1 MTGTKPATVAS
12 PVDAGGERAMKRL
25 LIATGVWL
33 AAWVA
38 VVALAPPAQ
47 SQEPVKVKI
56 GRLAFPS
63 LSTMMIDI
71 VKDQGLDKKHGIDL
85 EPVTLGAI
93 SAYYAALAT
102 GEVDMVPAGPHVL
115 QKMRLEGVPIKA
127 ALTYA
132 RLNALTVITADPA
145 IKTIA
150 DLKGRSI
157 AADMG
162 SSEYQILALYGRSQG
177 VVFGKDVSVVQA
189 GPPLAR
195 TQLQAKRVDAA
206 MTWEPSATLTLRDN
220 PQYRTIFAG
229 DTAWKTIAKAAGWEL
244 VVAVREDFLKKS
256 PDSVS
261 RLLRMF
267 QDGQRFIKAN
277 LDAAD
282 RIVVGSIKL
291 PPGIFKEAV
300 ASGRLVYDV
309 LPAWESERA
318 VIWDMFKIAVDVGYL
333 PKLPDEGAIYKP

>member
-1 MTGTKPATVAS
+1 MRRAFVVSSLVLTACVA
-12 PVDAGGERAMKRL
+12 A
-25 LIATGVWL
+25 
-33 AAWVA
+33 VA
-38 VVALAPPAQ
+38 VAPPAPA
-47 SQEPVKVKI
+47 QEPIKVKI
-56 GRLAFPS
+56 GRLGFPS
-63 LSTMMIDI
+63 LSSMMIDV
-71 VKDQGLDKKHGIDL
+71 VKDQGLDRKHGLDV
-85 EPVTLGAI
+85 EAVTLGAV

-102 GEVDMVPAGPHVL
+102 GEVDMLAAGPHVL

-132 RLNALTVITADPA
+132 RLNALAVITAEPA

-162 SSEYQILALYGRSQG
+162 SSEYQILALYGKSQG
-177 VVFGKDVSVVQA
+177 VVFGKDVTVVQA

-220 PQYRTIFAG
+220 PQYRTILTG
-229 DTAWKTIAKAAGWEL
+229 DTAWKAVAKAEGWEL
-244 VVAVREDFLKKS
+244 IVAVREDFLRRS
-256 PDSVS
+256 AAAIP

-267 QDGQRFIKAN
+267 QEGQRFIKAN
-277 LDAAD
+277 LDDAD
-282 RIVVGSIKL
+282 RIVVGSVKL
-291 PPGIFKEAV
+291 PPGVFKEAV

-309 LPAWESERA
+309 MPAWEAERA
-318 VIWDMFKIAVDVGYL
+318 VIWDMFRIAVDVGYL
-333 PKLPDEGAIYKP
+333 PKLPDEGAIYRP

>member
-1 MTGTKPATVAS
+1 MR
-12 PVDAGGERAMKRL
+12 RAF
-25 LIATGVWL
+25 VVSSWL
-33 AAWVA
+33 AIAGVA
-38 VVALAPPAQ
+38 AVLAASSAPA
-47 SQEPVKVKI
+47 QEPVKVKI
-56 GRLAFPS
+56 GRLGFPS

-71 VKDQGLDKKHGIDL
+71 VKDQGLDRKHGLDV
-85 EPVTLGAI
+85 EPVTLGAV

-115 QKMRLEGVPIKA
+115 QKMRLEGVPIKV

-132 RLNALTVITADPA
+132 RLNALAVITADPA

-162 SSEYQILALYGRSQG
+162 SSEYQVLALYGKTQG
-177 VVFGKDVSVVQA
+177 VVFGKDVTVVQA

-220 PQYRTIFAG
+220 PQYRTILTG
-229 DTAWKTIAKAAGWEL
+229 DTAWKSIAKADGWEL
-244 VVAVREDFLKKS
+244 IVAVREDFLKKS
-256 PDSVS
+256 PDAIA

-277 LDAAD
+277 LDDAD
-282 RIVVGSIKL
+282 RIVVGSVKL
-291 PPGIFKEAV
+291 PAGIFKEAV

-309 LPAWESERA
+309 LPAWEAERA
-318 VIWDMFKIAVDVGYL
+318 VIWDMFKTAVDVGYL
-333 PKLPDEGAIYKP
+333 PKLPDEGAIYRP

>member
-1 MTGTKPATVAS
+1 MRKT
-12 PVDAGGERAMKRL
+12 
-25 LIATGVWL
+25 
-33 AAWVA
+33 
-38 VVALAPPAQ
+38 VVALSLGLVAGAAAVAVGPPATG
-47 SQEPVKVKI
+47 QEPIKVKF

-63 LSTMMIDI
+63 LSTMMVDI
-71 VKDQGLDKKHGIDL
+71 IKAQGLDRKHGIDL
-85 EPVTLGAI
+85 EPVTLGAV

-102 GEVDMVPAGPHVL
+102 GEVDMLPAGPHVL

-132 RLNALTVITADPA
+132 RLTALTVITADPA

-150 DLKGRSI
+150 DLRGRSI

-162 SSEYQILALYGRSQG
+162 SSEYQILALYGKSQG
-177 VVFGKDVSVVQA
+177 VVFGKDVIVVQA

-229 DTAWKTIAKAAGWEL
+229 DTAWRAIAKAEGWEL
-244 VVAVREDFLKKS
+244 IIAVREDFLKKG
-256 PDSVS
+256 PDAIA

-267 QDGQRFIKAN
+267 LDGQRFIKSN
-277 LDAAD
+277 LDDAD

-291 PPGIFKEAV
+291 PPGVFKGAV
-300 ASGRLVYDV
+300 ASGRLLYDV
-309 LPAWESERA
+309 QPAWEAERS